1 MHVGIFTV
9 NVMVHKHI
17 RAEKSKKGYLRFAS
31 YLAAVIAAVI
41 AANTKSQEAIESG
54 T

>member
-17 RAEKSKKGYLRFAS
+17 RAEKSKKGVPAIR
-31 YLAAVIAAVI
+31 VISCCSDRCSDRDKYKI
-41 AANTKSQEAIESG
+41 TRGN
-54 T
+54 